1 MMKITRI
8 FNNFKIKTKLL
19 VLTLIIFFFLAVLTA
34 ASLYSNVLQN
44 RNMLSLIESSV
55 LNAYDLQIKSQVQ
68 SAISQLNGIYDRYL
82 SGEITLEQA
91 KKLGADSIRSM
102 RYGNGYYFWVDTTE
116 GVNVVLYGSDAEGK
130 NRYHYRDANGTPII
144 QEFIYNALSG
154 KETCLDYWF
163 PKEGQTEPVRKRGYT
178 SLFKPFGWVV
188 GTGCYMDDIDKE
200 IAGIRQDQNTNL
212 RTEVALCISVFSIF
226 SVLALVT
233 ILLISKSI
241 SEPLQKS
248 VGFAVKISNGE
259 MDMEIQDQLKNRK
272 DEIGKL
278 AVALEKMKDAL
289 AILVNRL
296 TEKADALS
304 SEKELLRTTLISVG
318 DGVISADKTGRVI
331 LINPV
336 AELLTGWPRKEA
348 EGRQLEEIFQLIPE
362 TAEEPAVPI
371 QNFFQDGKITIP
383 ENNTILLSRT
393 GARLSVESNASPI
406 FEKNGVAAG
415 TVLVFRDVTENRNKI
430 EQIRYLGFH
439 DQLTGLFNRTYFEQ
453 QMAQIDNPENRPVSL
468 IMADV
473 NGLKMTNDAYG
484 HLAGDQLIENTA
496 YILKKVCRSDDFIF
510 RIGGDEFV
518 VLLKRTTLEQAQ
530 ALAQRI
536 RDAAE
541 AFQKES
547 TAFLSISLGCAEKA
561 PANPS
566 MEDVLRQAEDEMYRE
581 KLVESNSTRMMI
593 LENIKNQLFST
604 MEEDNEN
611 YVAISQVCCE
621 VGKAMNLDSRDLHD
635 LKTAALLHDIGKVT
649 VNRSVLNKPS
659 ALAEEEW
666 LEIKHHSEAGYHIL
680 KSLNEMSQ
688 VAEYV
693 LAHHERWNGIGYP
706 KGLKEKEIP
715 LISRII
721 AVVDSYY
728 AMISE
733 RPYRKAFSQAEAL
746 AEISNNAGILYDSKV
761 VKTFL
766 SLLRPEETPHT
777 DI

>member
-1 MMKITRI
+1 MKVTQI

-19 VLTLIIFFFLAVLTA
+19 VLTLTIFFFLAALTA
-34 ASLYSNVLQN
+34 ASLYNNVIQN
-44 RNMLSLIESSV
+44 QNMLSLIESNV
-55 LNAYDLQIKSQVQ
+55 HGAYDLQIKSQVQ
-68 SAISQLNGIYDRYL
+68 SAISLLNGIYARYL

-102 RYGNGYYFWVDTTE
+102 RYGNGYYLWVDTTE

-130 NRYHYRDANGTPII
+130 SRYDYRDANGTLIM
-144 QEFIYNALSG
+144 QEFIQNALSG

-163 PKEGQTEPVRKRGYT
+163 PKEGQTEPVRKRGYA

-188 GTGCYMDDIDKE
+188 GTGCYMDDIDRE
-200 IAGIRQDQNTNL
+200 IAGIRREQDANL
-212 RTEVALCISVFSIF
+212 RMEIILYVSVFSVF
-226 SVLALVT
+226 SVLALV
-233 ILLISKSI
+233 IVLLISKSI

-259 MDMEIQDQLKNRK
+259 MDMEIQDQLKNRR

-278 AVALEKMKDAL
+278 SVALEKMKN
-289 AILVNRL
+289 AIGTLVNRL

-304 SEKELLRTTLISVG
+304 REKELLRTTLISVG
-318 DGVISADKTGRVI
+318 DGVISADKTGRVV

-336 AELLTGWPRKEA
+336 AELLTGWKRTEA
-348 EGRQLEEIFQLIPE
+348 EGRRLEEIFRIIPE
-362 TAEEPAVPI
+362 NAEDPAAPI
-371 QNFFQDGKITIP
+371 QNFFQDGKIVIP

-406 FEKNGVAAG
+406 FEKNGVITG
-415 TVLVFRDVTENRNKI
+415 TVLVFRDVTENRNKL

-453 QMAQIDNPENRPVSL
+453 QMAQIDTPENRPVSL

-484 HLAGDQLIENTA
+484 HLAGDKLIGNTA
-496 YILKKVCRSDDFIF
+496 YVLKKVCRSDDLIF

-518 VLLKRTTLEQAQ
+518 ILLKRTNLEQAQ
-530 ALAQRI
+530 ALVQRV
-536 RDAAE
+536 RNAAE
-541 AFQKES
+541 KFQKEN
-547 TAFLSISLGCAEKA
+547 AAYLSISFGCAEKA
-561 PANPS
+561 PASPS
-566 MEDVLRQAEDEMYRE
+566 MEDVLRQAEDGMYRE
-581 KLVESNSTRMMI
+581 KLVESKSTKVMI
-593 LENIKNQLFST
+593 LESIQNRLFST

-611 YVAISQVCCE
+611 YIAISQVCSE
-621 VGKAMNLDSRDLHD
+621 VGKAMNLDPRDLHD

-649 VNRSVLNKPS
+649 VNHTILSKPS
-659 ALAEEEW
+659 ALTKEEW

-715 LISRII
+715 LISCII

-728 AMISE
+728 AMISD
-733 RPYRKAFSQAEAL
+733 RPYRKAFSQGEAL
-746 AEISNNAGILYDSKV
+746 SEILNNAGVLYDPEV
-761 VKTFL
+761 VETFL
-766 SLLRPEETPHT
+766 SLFQPEEVPHAG
-777 DI
+777 I